1 MRASQAL
8 GWASAV
14 LSWRLSAWWSRPQPS
29 PGPTEASALGP
40 LPPQAAL
47 PRRQGNF
54 SKSLSLNLSV
64 PIQAGEALGQGRGL
78 LPRHPAPSPGSGTE
92 MMRRH
97 GNPSLI
103 PALPGPAASPPVPLL
118 KFLLSHRSGLERA
131 LPAPSCFRLRELFP
145 LPGTP
150 SPHPSDQ
157 LTVPQLLALRASLS
171 PEQPFPALRLNSSL
185 PRSPPLPAEPP
196 PQRLPVSPGAGS
208 LPGCKPRGAESRA
221 SLAEQG
227 AAPHAPR
234 PLSKALSRAL
244 TASGGWQGR
253 GPPGGPHMG
262 SQGPRRDRTPGS
274 PRAYTPLPPFSL
286 ESLRPRN
293 PGAFQ
298 PQSHT
303 PTSPL
308 TSPYSHR
315 DPTQTS
321 PSL

>member
-1 MRASQAL
+1 MRPGREKGPPGCWQGMGWKGETGVLGGAGTRPEPHCAGNRGRVHAGVSGSGLGLCCSLLASLRL
-8 GWASAV
+8 GG
-14 LSWRLSAWWSRPQPS
+14 LIPQPS
-29 PGPTEASALGP
+29 PGRTEASSLGP

-64 PIQAGEALGQGRGL
+64 LIQAGEALGQGRGL
-78 LPRHPAPSPGSGTE
+78 LPRHPAPSPGPGTE

-118 KFLLSHRSGLERA
+118 KLLLSHRSGLERA

-196 PQRLPVSPGAGS
+196 PQRLPVNPGGWLPTRLQAPWGREQSQPGRAGS
-208 LPGCKPRGAESRA
+208 CASR
-221 SLAEQG
+221 S
-227 AAPHAPR
+227 
-234 PLSKALSRAL
+234 
-244 TASGGWQGR
+244 
-253 GPPGGPHMG
+253 
-262 SQGPRRDRTPGS
+262 
-274 PRAYTPLPPFSL
+274 
-286 ESLRPRN
+286 
-293 PGAFQ
+293 
-298 PQSHT
+298 
-303 PTSPL
+303 
-308 TSPYSHR
+308 
-315 DPTQTS
+315 
-321 PSL
+321 